1 MLNVQLNKAM
11 AFNDYGRLTMN
22 RYTKEGMK
30 SLRKNKGK
38 YINPYKS
45 GCDKYNDFERG
56 WSQALK
62 RSFEHLLK
70 EYRV

>member
-1 MLNVQLNKAM
+1 
-11 AFNDYGRLTMN
+11 MN